1 MRKRG
6 LALESQTVEG
16 GFGRPELAQPPNS
29 AIGQNLESAVDNAHR
44 PTATAECAAD
54 PVFRVWKIGVSALL
68 LYHLCGLM
76 VTPATIEPS
85 PQFFRDI
92 YPAFGPYLQFLNMNQ
107 GSHFFAPEPG
117 ASTLIGY
124 VVETNGGG
132 QITGRLPHR
141 GIWPRLLYHRHF
153 MLTESLAQADDADPR
168 IGQLLTRAL
177 ARELMRE
184 HGGRSVMLTR
194 LTHFLAGMEDV
205 RAGKPLDSAEFFE
218 EAPIGR
224 FEWADLIESF
234 PR

>member
-1 MRKRG
+1 MR
-6 LALESQTVEG
+6 A
-16 GFGRPELAQPPNS
+16 
-29 AIGQNLESAVDNAHR
+29 
-44 PTATAECAAD
+44 
-54 PVFRVWKIGVSALL
+54 WKIGVSALL
-68 LYHLCGLM
+68 LYHVCGLI

-85 PQFFRDI
+85 PQFFRDV

-124 VVETNGGG
+124 VVETSDGT

-153 MLTESLAQADDADPR
+153 MLTESLAQADDTDPR
-168 IGQLLTRAL
+168 VGQLLTRAL

-184 HGGRSVMLTR
+184 HGGRSVTLTR

-205 RAGKPLDSAEFFE
+205 RAGKSLDSAEFFE

-224 FEWADLIESF
+224 FEWADLIESS
-234 PR
+234 PRS